1 MPNDVQHTID
11 LERVRALPRRRIDK
25 RVAEAWA
32 AKLTPIFRV
41 PGSSAELRPW
51 QALSL
56 AEVVENRGGLLGLPV
71 GQGKT
76 LVVELAAVALQAKRP
91 ILIVPANLRD
101 KTYGDRAELQRDWR
115 LANPPPRL
123 VSREELA
130 LASNALLLD
139 QIRPD
144 LILIDEGDQLANG
157 DSAAAKRI
165 DRYIVKHPD
174 VIVVV
179 LTGTLSRTSI
189 MGYWHLLCWALRERA
204 PVPMRQGEAD
214 MWALALDSKG
224 PRGSRS
230 GQMGPGAL
238 GATQDAARR
247 WYAARLAET
256 PGVVIV
262 DEDSAA
268 GVPLTVRVRLAHE
281 CPILDEHFRN
291 FLLTQTNPDGH
302 PVSDPLS
309 RWRIDGQLGCG
320 HYTKWDP
327 PPPLEWRD
335 ARLMFARFV
344 RARIE
349 QSAGGRKPLDTEAQV
364 VRAFPEHEDVRTWLD
379 VRDEYDP
386 EANSVTVWLSD
397 ATIDTAIAWLAESPE
412 PGIIWSG
419 SVPFAERLT
428 ARTRLPYYGRQG
440 KDQHGR
446 GLHAAP
452 VENII
457 ASWHANKLGFNLQP
471 WTRQLIVHPPQSAKW
486 FEQIFGR
493 SHRAGQT
500 QPVTVDVLATSGGT
514 VDSFEAALD
523 EASFVRATVGMTQKI
538 SRARVQRSHPRV
550 TEGNKFRW
558 ASRTEL
564 REDSIAL

>member
-1 MPNDVQHTID
+1 MANAVPDTTD
-11 LERVRALPRRRIDK
+11 FRRVAALPRRRIDR

-32 AKLTPIFRV
+32 RELTPIFRV
-41 PGSSAELRPW
+41 PGSRAELRPS
-51 QALSL
+51 QALAL
-56 AEVVENRGGLLGLPV
+56 AEIVENRGALLGLPV
-71 GQGKT
+71 GTGKT
-76 LVVELAAVALQAKRP
+76 LVCELAAVALQAKRS
-91 ILIVPANLRD
+91 ILVVPANLRE
-101 KTYGDRAELQRDWR
+101 KTYADRSALQADWR
-115 LANPPPRL
+115 IANPPPRL

-130 LASNALLLD
+130 LQANALLLD

-144 LILIDEGDQLANG
+144 LILIDEGDELANA

-165 DRYIVKHPD
+165 DRYILAHPE
-174 VIVVV
+174 VIVVI
-179 LTGTLSRTSI
+179 LTGTLSRNSI

-204 PVPMRQGEAD
+204 PVPMCQGEAQQ
-214 MWALALDSKG
+214 WALALDEKG

-230 GQMGPGAL
+230 GQMSSGPL
-238 GATQDAARR
+238 GETQDQARR
-247 WYAARLAET
+247 WYAARLTET

-268 GVPLTVRVRLAHE
+268 GVPLTVRVRLAAE

-327 PPPLEWRD
+327 PPPLEWRA
-335 ARLMFARFV
+335 ARLEFARFV
-344 RARIE
+344 RGRIE
-349 QSAGGRKPLDTEAQV
+349 ASARGRRPLDTEAQV
-364 VRAFPEHEDVRTWLD
+364 VRAFPEHPAVTGWLD

-397 ATIDTAIAWLAESPE
+397 VTVDTAIAWLAESAE
-412 PGIIWSG
+412 PGIVWCG
-419 SVPFAERLT
+419 SVPFAQRLA
-428 ARTRLPYYGRQG
+428 ARTGLPYYGREG
-440 KDQHGR
+440 KDQRGR

-452 VENII
+452 VENLIS
-457 ASWHANKLGFNLQP
+457 SWHANKKGFNLQA

-500 QPVTVDVLATSGGT
+500 RPVFVDVLATSGGT
-514 VDSFEAALD
+514 IDSFEAALD
-523 EASFVRATVGMTQKI
+523 EASFVRETVGMTQKI
-538 SRARVQRSHPRV
+538 SRAKLQRARPRIA
-550 TEGNKFRW
+550 ESNKFRW
-558 ASRTEL
+558 ATRTEF
-564 REDSIAL
+564 REDAAYA